1 MDRAGDLLEQLGDIV
16 VPRRGQRVEQHRAVG
31 VGREHTVG
39 DQSVRMAI
47 EVEHRSKALHD
58 RDGTAVGIGDAMGA
72 CSSALPGE
80 HLVQKPTDDLAQQV
94 GIAGEQKPNLTR
106 YRQHPLSVRH
116 GWENAVDE
124 VRCGVCHSP
133 TCARR
138 TEPAGLARERDQ
150 PLLGA
155 GVTAHA
161 YESSTEQ
168 ATSEKPL
175 ELALHEAWIAEPVL
189 RAIARLIEQRWE
201 VVTDNAVEHR
211 ALGLAAGIT
220 TRGRRRGMGGEHVRG
235 GGEAGTM
242 PLGRANDLGGLGLL
256 AAAPP
261 AR

>member
-1 MDRAGDLLEQLGDIV
+1 LCTTDR
-16 VPRRGQRVEQHRAVG
+16 
-31 VGREHTVG
+31 
-39 DQSVRMAI
+39 
-47 EVEHRSKALHD
+47 
-58 RDGTAVGIGDAMGA
+58 
-72 CSSALPGE
+72 
-80 HLVQKPTDDLAQQV
+80 
-94 GIAGEQKPNLTR
+94 TR
-106 YRQHPLSVRH
+106 
-116 GWENAVDE
+116 
-124 VRCGVCHSP
+124 
-133 TCARR
+133 
-138 TEPAGLARERDQ
+138 GLARERDQ

-168 ATSEKPL
+168 ATSQEPL

-242 PLGRANDLGGLGLL
+242 PLGRANDLGGLENDMRRGR
-256 AAAPP
+256 PP
-261 AR
+261 AGRSSIRCPDPGQDDRLKS